1 MKRVEGGGGLCGQG
15 SQWQQLVGDCVA
27 RAANGNSIRVH
38 PKESGKGGKTI
49 STNMITT
56 TN

>member
-1 MKRVEGGGGLCGQG
+1 MLQV
-15 SQWQQLVGDCVA
+15 VGDHVA
-27 RAANGNSIRVH
+27 RAANGNGIRVH
-38 PKESGKGGKTI
+38 PTESEKGGKTI